1 MSDGPRTRKRA
12 GIFIALRKSRG
23 GEVGLRGCGMTLVRI
38 LCRGPFVRM
47 AGSLRASVR
56 ACARRAAL
64 QRWSRV
70 MNVGIVL
77 VEIASQMAAACAAIE
92 WHLGETL
99 QAMHLFGSAVDGGLK
114 PRSDIDLL
122 VAIAASPGEAARRA
136 LMVDLLDVSA
146 LPGSAAHM
154 RALEVTIVV
163 RGDVVSWR
171 HPAWRALQFGEWLL
185 RDLRAGIVEPPSV
198 DHDLAILLTK
208 IRQHDVALLGSHA
221 AAWFEP
227 VPARDF
233 VVALLATVAQSHA
246 EPDWRVD
253 EYDVV
258 LALARIR

>member
-1 MSDGPRTRKRA
+1 
-12 GIFIALRKSRG
+12 
-23 GEVGLRGCGMTLVRI
+23 
-38 LCRGPFVRM
+38 
-47 AGSLRASVR
+47 
-56 ACARRAAL
+56 
-64 QRWSRV
+64 
-70 MNVGIVL
+70 
-77 VEIASQMAAACAAIE
+77 
-92 WHLGETL
+92 
-99 QAMHLFGSAVDGGLK
+99 
-114 PRSDIDLL
+114 
-122 VAIAASPGEAARRA
+122 
-136 LMVDLLDVSA
+136 
-146 LPGSAAHM
+146 M

-171 HPAWRALQFGEWLL
+171 HPARRALQFGEWLL